1 MTALHKLQMFFVS
14 SEKLFSFLRF
24 KFLQLSLFFS
34 TLSNS
39 KVEMEVQDFFNV
51 MNWLATSIKQDPQGE
66 KEGRMEIQKFE
77 YLENNKKYNC
87 TGPPAFK
94 SQKVGYQSNQKL
106 LHHYQ
111 R

>member
-14 SEKLFSFLRF
+14 SEKLFSFLKF

-51 MNWLATSIKQDPQGE
+51 MNWLASSIKQDPQGE

-77 YLENNKKYNC
+77 YLENN
-87 TGPPAFK
+87 
-94 SQKVGYQSNQKL
+94 
-106 LHHYQ
+106 
-111 R
+111 